1 MFKEIIKKIKN
12 KIIRM
17 LGGCVYLEEV
27 RIIKNVRKTE
37 YDITP
42 LRAEITCL
50 KDKHVN
56 LELTSEDISRIKENL
71 MKEILEE
78 AKKYV
83 EFQEIQD
90 TAIEG
95 LEVRR
100 YRMTLKVVLKKGA
113 DYGN

>member
-12 KIIRM
+12 KIIIM
-17 LGGCVYLEEV
+17 LGGYVYLEEV

-50 KDKHVN
+50 KDKHIDY
-56 LELTSEDISRIKENL
+56 ELTSEDRSRIEENL
-71 MKEILEE
+71 MKEIMEE
-78 AKKYV
+78 VKKYV

-95 LEVRR
+95 LEIRR
-100 YRMTLKVVLKKGA
+100 FRMTLKVLKKGA